1 MVSFN
6 QLVYCSVKFGF
17 KFKLGVKI
25 PKSKFDFRKE
35 QSYLFKKKK
44 TVGKN
49 FKKSIASHKYCIKQ

>member
-35 QSYLFKKKK
+35 QSCLFKKKK
-44 TVGKN
+44 TDEKN
-49 FKKSIASHKYCIKQ
+49 